1 MKSKTVLITGTNRGL
16 GAQMLK
22 TFVNAGY
29 QVIAHARKEAPEFL
43 SSIEAIKK
51 EYNTQVWPV
60 YFEMT
65 NTEEMKSAI
74 KDVFK
79 EVKSIDVLVNNAGVA
94 HGGFFQMTSMKK
106 IKEVFDINLFA
117 MMELTQLVVRYMV
130 HQKSGSI
137 INMGSI
143 AGLDL
148 KEGNCA
154 YGISKAAVMA
164 FTKTLSKE
172 VAPFNIRVN
181 ALAPGLADTDMAKQ
195 MEDNAGK
202 EMVQDSAMKRLAKPE
217 EIADVI
223 LYLASDQASFINGQI
238 IRVDGGI

>member
-1 MKSKTVLITGTNRGL
+1 MKQKTALITGTNRGL

-22 TFVNAGY
+22 AFAKAGY
-29 QVIAHARKEAPEFL
+29 QVIAHARKETPEFL
-43 SSIEAIKK
+43 SSVEAIKK
-51 EYNTQVWPV
+51 EYNIEVWPV

-79 EVKSIDVLVNNAGVA
+79 GVKSIDALVNNAGVA
-94 HGGFFQMTSMKK
+94 HGGFFQMTSIKK

-117 MMELTQLVVRYMV
+117 MMELTQLVVRYMAR
-130 HQKSGSI
+130 QKSGSI

-154 YGISKAAVMA
+154 YGVSKAAVMA

-172 VAPFNIRVN
+172 AAPFNIRVN

-217 EIADVI
+217 EIADVA

>member
-1 MKSKTVLITGTNRGL
+1 MKPKTALITGTNRGL

-22 TFVNAGY
+22 AFAKAGY
-29 QVIAHARKEAPEFL
+29 QVIAHARKETPEFL
-43 SSIEAIKK
+43 SNIEAIKK

-65 NTEEMKSAI
+65 STEEMKSAI

-79 EVKSIDVLVNNAGVA
+79 EVKSMDVLVNNAGVA
-94 HGGFFQMTSMKK
+94 HGGFFQMTSVKK
-106 IKEVFDINLFA
+106 IKEVFGINLFA
-117 MMELTQLVVRYMV
+117 MMELTQLVVRYMAR
-130 HQKSGSI
+130 QKSGSI

-154 YGISKAAVMA
+154 YGVSKAAVMA

-172 VAPFNIRVN
+172 VTPFNIRVN

-217 EIADVI
+217 EIADVAV
-223 LYLASDQASFINGQI
+223 YLASEQASFINGQI